1 MKARVLITTHSQAP
15 HGQVPQPPAFFVYS
29 TPAIQA
35 SLQLGGTKTKNWG
48 EDSLQLGALKLIRV
62 TLSGNLF
69 SNLLSKNSGF
79 LLGIRSGWVAGDFP
93 AIVSLPQGFDDTP
106 SLFTSLW
113 R

>member
-1 MKARVLITTHSQAP
+1 MKAKVLITTHSQAP

-69 SNLLSKNSGF
+69 SNLLSYTNTY
-79 LLGIRSGWVAGDFP
+79 LLRKFCFGNLGRFPWQSITGILM
-93 AIVSLPQGFDDTP
+93 SLMPLNLQ
-106 SLFTSLW
+106 
-113 R
+113 